1 MSIFSRSSESKLTT
15 LQKQG
20 GSVLANARE
29 ALLHTSE
36 HLEAVLELFRLELRE
51 YGEKQVRRVVAL
63 VVGVFLLLCAYAI
76 FCAFA
81 CVLLSSWLGWIWA
94 VAVVC
99 LVNALLGAVAIVVG
113 LKCKPGPI
121 APATLQELKDDVQCI
136 KLMLKG
142 NTKS

>member
-20 GSVLANARE
+20 GSVIADVRE
-29 ALLHTSE
+29 ALLQVSD

-63 VVGVFLLLCAYAI
+63 VAGVFFLLCAYVV

-81 CVLLSSWLGWIWA
+81 CVLLSMWLGWIWA

-99 LVNALLGAVAIVVG
+99 LINALLGGAAIVVG

-121 APATLQELKDDVQCI
+121 APATMQELKDDVQCI